1 MTGADHT
8 SGALDLA
15 TVLREFRRRAGLGGL
30 EAARRAGVSQSKI
43 SKLENGLLRA
53 SPEDVRSLCDVY
65 GVSADERENLVGLAS
80 DLKSS
85 SRLSRVVMTRGA
97 ARLQHHIGQLESKAT
112 LLRSYQPAMVPGLLQ
127 TRAYASLVF
136 GAGLADEERDAAVD
150 ARSSRSSALDDET
163 KEFRLVLTEGALR
176 WQAGNPQVMVD
187 QLDAIITAS
196 RRPNLR
202 LGVIPWT
209 TPVEVF
215 CTHAFHIYDSAAVLI
230 GTEIASAI
238 LDSSGD
244 VTVYDELFD
253 RLDHVSS
260 TGDDARRELLRIR
273 SDYQLLGR

>member
-1 MTGADHT
+1 MTGADDT

-30 EAARRAGVSQSKI
+30 EAAHRAGVSQSKI

-53 SPEDVRSLCDVY
+53 SPDDVRALCDVY
-65 GVSADERENLVGLAS
+65 GVPANEREALVGLAS
-80 DLKSS
+80 ELKSS

-112 LLRSYQPAMVPGLLQ
+112 LLRSFQPAMVPGLLQ
-127 TRAYASLVF
+127 THSYAQLVF

-150 ARSSRSSALDDET
+150 ARSRRSGALDNET
-163 KEFRLVLTEGALR
+163 KQFRLVLTEGALR

-196 RRPNLR
+196 RRPNVH

-230 GTEIASAI
+230 GTEVASAI
-238 LDSSGD
+238 LDTSDD
-244 VTVYDELFD
+244 VNVYDELFD
-253 RLDHVSS
+253 RLGQASS

-273 SDYQLLGR
+273 SDYQLLSR